1 MMSIQTNYNSLVAQN
16 ALTKSN
22 SAMGTAMERLSTGL
36 RINSASDDAAGL
48 QIANRLE
55 AQTRG
60 MNVAMRNSQDAIGMM
75 QTAEGAMDELTNIAY
90 RMKDLSTQA
99 ANGTNG
105 ADDRAAMDAEF
116 QELGK
121 EAARILNDT
130 SYGSG
135 DALLV
140 NGKFDGDVT
149 FQIGASSSET
159 LTVNIGDELNNIA
172 DGFSELGGIGYKSE
186 DGFSLTYKDANDNF
200 ATIAIAESTPGEFVV
215 TRDTVDAAGGTVG
228 AQEFLQLGGGWGA
241 TAPVT
246 PLTQAEMED
255 GMDAEMSAITRLQM
269 DSMDSILGDI
279 GSGRSS
285 LGANINRLE
294 HTISNLSNISENTEA
309 AKGRIMDTDFAVET
323 ANMTKNQLLVQAG
336 TNILAQSN
344 QMGGMVMGLL

>member
-105 ADDRAAMDAEF
+105 DSDREAMDAEF
-116 QELGK
+116 QQLK
-121 EAARILNDT
+121 EEANRILTDT

-140 NGKFDGDVT
+140 DGKFAGDIT

-159 LTVNIGDELNNIA
+159 LTVNIGDELTAIA
-172 DGFSELGGIGYKSE
+172 SGFTGLGGLEEQSE
-186 DGFSLTYKDANDNF
+186 AELEAGAFTFGGTAGEDDRELTYTDAQGVDWTYTTDGWSDEEGADAAVLTDKDALS
-200 ATIAIAESTPGEFVV
+200 IANTKA
-215 TRDTVDAAGGTVG
+215 
-228 AQEFLQLGGGWGA
+228 LG
-241 TAPVT
+241 
-246 PLTQAEMED
+246 AEMD
-255 GMDAEMSAITRLQM
+255 K
-269 DSMDSILGDI
+269 MDSILGDI

-309 AKGRIMDTDFAVET
+309 AKGRIMDTDFAIET

>member
-105 ADDRAAMDAEF
+105 DSDRAAMDAEF
-116 QELGK
+116 QELK
-121 EAARILNDT
+121 SEAERILTQT

-140 NGKFDGDVT
+140 GGKFDGEVT

-159 LTVNIGDELNNIA
+159 LTVDVSSALNAIN
-172 DGFSELGGIGYKSE
+172 DGFNGLGAIGATMVD
-186 DGFSLTYKDANDNF
+186 DGDDTGTFMIQNGA
-200 ATIAIAESTPGEFVV
+200 GEFWS
-215 TRDTVDAAGGTVG
+215 TDIDGDGTEGWTSDTNNAAIVKGQSEADAQAIID
-228 AQEFLQLGGGWGA
+228 AQTDA
-241 TAPVT
+241 SVS
-246 PLTQAEMED
+246 
-255 GMDAEMSAITRLQM
+255 MDAM
-269 DSMDSILGDI
+269 DGILGDI

-309 AKGRIMDTDFAVET
+309 AKGRIMDTDFAIET

>member
-1 MMSIQTNYNSLVAQN
+1 MLSIQTNYNSLVAQN

-105 ADDRAAMDAEF
+105 ASDREAMDAEY
-116 QELGK
+116 QELQK
-121 EAARILNDT
+121 EATRILTET

-140 NGKFDGDVT
+140 DGKFDGSVT

-159 LTVNIGDELNNIA
+159 LTVNIGDELTAIA
-172 DGFSELGGIGYKSE
+172 GGFTGLGDLQEKDATELGLAGITVTGTPDTEDWTAVYDDGGVNRTYTSE
-186 DGFSLTYKDANDNF
+186 GWLTDAEMT
-200 ATIAIAESTPGEFVV
+200 AS
-215 TRDTVDAAGGTVG
+215 
-228 AQEFLQLGGGWGA
+228 GA
-241 TAPVT
+241 TAAQMSET
-246 PLTQAEMED
+246 DALSIANTKAISNEMDKMD
-255 GMDAEMSAITRLQM
+255 G
-269 DSMDSILGDI
+269 ILADV

-309 AKGRIMDTDFAVET
+309 AKGRIMDTDFAIET